1 MFYQNA
7 FTYKKTLYMKK
18 RKKFLSVKFYTNSIF
33 IKFLLL
39 RKSVF
44 RTNKN
49 FLPTLDG
56 QVNIFL
62 TEGYLKPNKCNEKA
76 KSSKNCIQKNSQYME
91 MSIRSRGTERRETLE
106 KERLAT
112 SYYKFKNIIYI
123 DIMFS
128 CEFLLFFEF

>member
-7 FTYKKTLYMKK
+7 FTYKKTLYKKK

-56 QVNIFL
+56 QVNIFFNRRL
-62 TEGYLKPNKCNEKA
+62 LK
-76 KSSKNCIQKNSQYME
+76 
-91 MSIRSRGTERRETLE
+91 T
-106 KERLAT
+106 
-112 SYYKFKNIIYI
+112 
-123 DIMFS
+123 
-128 CEFLLFFEF
+128 